1 MHHDVINVDGGV
13 NPRSPR
19 SLSVVDDHKI
29 RKDLFSASANL
40 LGKIRKLEKD
50 HADFLRWDQILYQDW
65 YNLTFR
71 NELQAGEALE
81 KRHKVLTT
89 FQVHLKHVA
98 TTSNVP
104 LERAYYMLKEEEIQY
119 QAGDD
124 VWRFVIDKLRKNRF
138 DTATHTKPLATA
150 SSGSSSSSSAEE
162 MFEEPTNFAEI
173 FFKDDSALS
182 GLRRRAR
189 SVYHYLNDIDDGMMA
204 RHMSVPMA
212 GYQLFKET
220 FQIAM
225 KCGDWKLLGRIW
237 KTADPAYQQRF
248 LRNMPLHLK
257 EFLQQII
264 SENAT
269 EEALE
274 KEQIEAEHLLRST
287 YRKLAR
293 LLHPDKQVGEVSL
306 EHQEW
311 ASIKWQRVQDAY
323 KAQDHDALKRIELL
337 CMAELGQLNDLTTDE
352 IYQSSLV
359 LNEELE
365 VLKRSLK
372 VYRKHPAWKFSTRR
386 SYETLKNQARL
397 EIEKRFGPLEA
408 EVQLLESLLKTLSA
422 AEQQSFQ

>member
-1 MHHDVINVDGGV
+1 MHLDVSNFDGGSL
-13 NPRSPR
+13 NPHPARD
-19 SLSVVDDHKI
+19 LSVADDEKI

-40 LGKIRKLEKD
+40 LGKIRRLEKD
-50 HADFLRWDQILYQDW
+50 HADFLLCDQLLYHDW

-71 NELQAGEALE
+71 AELQAGELLE

-89 FQVHLKHVA
+89 FQVHLKHIA
-98 TTSNVP
+98 KTSNVP
-104 LERAYYMLKEEEIQY
+104 LERAYCMLKEEETQY

-124 VWRFVIDKLRKNRF
+124 MWKFVIDKLRKSRF
-138 DTATHTKPLATA
+138 DTATKNSPEGPVLE
-150 SSGSSSSSSAEE
+150 SVSD
-162 MFEEPTNFAEI
+162 EPAVNFAEI

-204 RHMSVPMA
+204 RHLSVPMA

-225 KCGDWKLLGRIW
+225 RCGDWKLLGRIW
-237 KTADPAYQQRF
+237 KAANPAYQQRF
-248 LRNMPLHLK
+248 MRNMPVHLK

-264 SENAT
+264 AENAN

-274 KEQIEAEHLLRST
+274 QEQAEVEHLLRGT

-293 LLHPDKQVGEVSL
+293 LLHPDKQIGVSI
-306 EHQEW
+306 EQQEW
-311 ASIKWQRVQDAY
+311 ASIKWQRVQAAY
-323 KAQDHDALKRIELL
+323 KTQDHEALKRIELL

-359 LNEELE
+359 LNEEYE
-365 VLKRSLK
+365 VLKKNLK
-372 VYRKHPAWKFSTRR
+372 VSRRHPAWKFSTRR
-386 SYETLKNQARL
+386 SYDTLKKQIRL
-397 EIEKRFGPLEA
+397 DLEKRFGPLEA
-408 EVQLLESLLKTLSA
+408 EVHLLENLLKMLSA
-422 AEQQSFQ
+422 AEMQSIH